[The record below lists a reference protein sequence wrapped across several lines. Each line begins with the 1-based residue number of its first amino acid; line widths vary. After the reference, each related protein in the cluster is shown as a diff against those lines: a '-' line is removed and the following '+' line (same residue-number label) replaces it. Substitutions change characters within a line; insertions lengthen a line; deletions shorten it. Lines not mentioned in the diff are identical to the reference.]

1 MNETRLEVIGVSKA
15 FGGVQALEE
24 VNLEV
29 HAGEVHALC
38 GENGAGK
45 STLIKVL
52 GGSCLPDH
60 GQVQVGARALP
71 LGSVQASEAAGIA
84 VIHQEAVAFPD
95 LNAVENIFVG
105 RELRRAGG
113 LWLDRRRMR
122 AEARALLAR
131 LGEEFD
137 MRTPA
142 GDLALAQRQMVAIA
156 RALRQDC
163 RLLILDEPTSSL
175 SWRETQA
182 LFRII
187 RQLKDKGVS
196 TIYVSHR
203 LEEVFELAD
212 RVTVLRD
219 GHTVATHPVAEIRR
233 EDLIRLMVGRDV
245 VQTAAK
251 PRRPSEE
258 SPVMLE
264 VQRLT
269 RTGVF
274 KDISCNVR
282 AGEVVGIAGLVG
294 AGRSEVARAIFGVDR
309 WDSGRVLVAGRPLS
323 RGGVRAA
330 LRAGVA
336 LVPEDRQQL
345 GLILPMSVGVNLTLA
360 VLQSLCRFG
369 FPSGRREQFLAGRLV
384 SDLGIRTA
392 SLRAPAWTLSGGN
405 QQKLLLG
412 KWLAASPKVLLL
424 DEPTRGV
431 DVGAKQEVHRLIRQ
445 LAEQGLA
452 TLLISSDLPELLAL
466 SDRIIVMRAGR
477 VFGEMASS
485 DATQESVMSLAIPA
499 ENDLIAG
506 PCAGENAT

>member
-1 MNETRLEVIGVSKA
+1 MNDPYLQVVGISKA
-15 FGGVQALEE
+15 FGGVQALAE
-24 VNLEV
+24 VSLDV
-29 HAGEVHALC
+29 QGGEVHALC

-52 GGSCLPDH
+52 GGSCLPDGGH
-60 GQVQVGARALP
+60 VRVGGRTLP

-95 LNAVENIFVG
+95 LNAVDNIFVG

-122 AEARALLAR
+122 AKAAALLAR

-137 MRTPA
+137 LRTPA
-142 GDLALAQRQMVAIA
+142 GDLPLAQRQMVAIA
-156 RALRQDC
+156 RALLQDC
-163 RLLILDEPTSSL
+163 RLLVLDEPTSSL
-175 SWRETQA
+175 SSRETEA

-187 RQLKDKGVS
+187 RQLTAKGVS

-219 GHTVATHPVAEIRR
+219 GRTVGTCPVREISRNG
-233 EDLIRLMVGRDV
+233 LIRLMVGREV
-245 VQTAAK
+245 GETAA
-251 PRRPSEE
+251 RAGRLSEGR
-258 SPVMLE
+258 PVMLE
-264 VQRLT
+264 VQGLT
-269 RTGVF
+269 RAGAFTDVSF
-274 KDISCNVR
+274 SVQ
-282 AGEVVGIAGLVG
+282 AGEVVGMGGLVG
-294 AGRSEVARAIFGVDR
+294 AGRSDVARAVFGVDR
-309 WDSGRVLVAGRPLS
+309 WDGGQVRVAGRALS
-323 RGGVRAA
+323 PGDIGAA

-345 GLILPMSVGVNLTLA
+345 GLILPMSVSVNLTLA
-360 VLQSLCRFG
+360 VLQSLCRLG
-369 FPSGRREQFLAGRLV
+369 FPSARRERELAGRLV
-384 SDLGIRTA
+384 SELGVRTA

-412 KWLAASPKVLLL
+412 KWLASSPKVLLL

-431 DVGAKQEVHRLIRQ
+431 DVGAKQEVHRLVRQ
-445 LAEQGLA
+445 LADRGVA

-466 SDRIIVMRAGR
+466 SDRIVVMRGGRIVGEVAAG
-477 VFGEMASS
+477 E
-485 DATQESVMSLAIPA
+485 ATQERVMSLAIPA
-499 ENDLIAG
+499 EGDTAAG
-506 PCAGENAT
+506 PRVGGNAA

>member
-1 MNETRLEVIGVSKA
+1 MSDPYLQVAGISKA
-15 FGGVQALEE
+15 FGGVQAL
-24 VNLEV
+24 VDVSLDV
-29 HAGEVHALC
+29 RAGEVHALC

-45 STLIKVL
+45 STLIKIL

-60 GQVQVGARALP
+60 GHVRVGGQALP
-71 LGSVQASEAAGIA
+71 PGSVLASEAAGIA

-95 LNAVENIFVG
+95 LNAVDNIFVG

-122 AEARALLAR
+122 LEAAALLAR

-137 MRTPA
+137 LRTPA
-142 GDLALAQRQMVAIA
+142 GDLPLARRQMVAIA
-156 RALRQDC
+156 RALLQDC

-175 SWRETQA
+175 SSRETQA

-219 GHTVATHPVAEIRR
+219 GRKVATRSVGEISRAE
-233 EDLIRLMVGRDV
+233 LIRLMVGRDV
-245 VQTAAK
+245 GGIAA
-251 PRRPSEE
+251 RPK
-258 SPVMLE
+258 SPPEGRPIMLE
-264 VQRLT
+264 IQGLT
-269 RTGVF
+269 RAGVF
-274 KDISCNVR
+274 EKVSFSVH
-282 AGEVVGIAGLVG
+282 AGEVVGMAGLVG
-294 AGRSEVARAIFGVDR
+294 AGRSDVAQAIFGVDR
-309 WDSGRVLVAGRPLS
+309 WDEGRVLVAGKALS
-323 RGGVRAA
+323 PGDIRAA

-345 GLILPMSVGVNLTLA
+345 GLVLPMSVSVNLTLA
-360 VLQSLCRFG
+360 ILQSLCRLG
-369 FPSGRREQFLAGRLV
+369 FPSARREQTLASRLV
-384 SDLGIRTA
+384 AELGVRTA
-392 SLRAPAWTLSGGN
+392 SLRAPAWALSGGN

-412 KWLAASPKVLLL
+412 KWLALSPKVLLL

-431 DVGAKQEVHRLIRQ
+431 DVRAKEEVHQLIRQ
-445 LAEQGLA
+445 LADQGMA

-477 VFGEMASS
+477 IVGELAGSE
-485 DATQESVMSLAIPA
+485 ATQEKVMSLAIPA
-499 ENDLIAG
+499 EDD
-506 PCAGENAT
+506 PATGARVGGSAT